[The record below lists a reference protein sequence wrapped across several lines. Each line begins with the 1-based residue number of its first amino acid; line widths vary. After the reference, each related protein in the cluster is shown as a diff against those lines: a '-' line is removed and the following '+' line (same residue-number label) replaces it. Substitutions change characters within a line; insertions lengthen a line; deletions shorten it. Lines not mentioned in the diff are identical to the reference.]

1 MSNERLMTL
10 KPEVRRVLSRE
21 KMVCD
26 AAIARLKEKCR
37 PLEQRYGWTTQEF
50 MEKFNSG
57 EAGDDQEF
65 FQWYALAEAV
75 KDWQKT
81 RDSLEE
87 LLAGSELMNA

>member
-26 AAIARLKEKCR
+26 AAIARLRERFR

-65 FQWYALAEAV
+65 FLWYALAEAV

-87 LLAGSELMNA
+87 LLRGSELVNA